1 MFGTSSGPP
10 VVPIPKKI
18 LKHREKQEEE
28 TEVIRPGEV
37 VSQPGVA
44 DITERTK
51 RVNIEYEDHPCNEE
65 QRLLE
70 MPAASV

>member
-1 MFGTSSGPP
+1 MT
-10 VVPIPKKI
+10 
-18 LKHREKQEEE
+18 HREKQERG
-28 TEVIRPGEV
+28 TEVSRSGEV
-37 VSQPGVA
+37 VPQPGVA